1 MVDMKPLIVG
11 PALLF
16 APAHRPELLA
26 KAAERAD
33 MVIVDLED
41 GAGEVDRDRAR
52 EVVRTCALD
61 PARTIIR
68 TVGPDHPDFVGDV
81 AMVRDTNFRTVMV
94 PKLTD
99 RVPDDLAGFDVI
111 AMIETPQ
118 AVLNIAQ
125 IVGDDKVVG
134 LFWGAEDLTALL
146 GGTDSR
152 FREDERQPGL
162 YRDPIRA
169 ARSQV
174 LLHAAANRKFAIDAI
189 FADFRDLAGQHAEAL
204 DAARV
209 GFAATACI
217 HPGQATVVREAY
229 LPEKTQ
235 VEWAQ
240 KVVAGARDNGGAYQ
254 VDGQMIDAPIIAQA
268 QRVLARVPADD
279 HSGQHPST

>member
-1 MVDMKPLIVG
+1 MVAMESLITG

-16 APAHRPELLA
+16 APAHRPELLT

-41 GAGEVDRDRAR
+41 GAGEIDRAAAR
-52 EVVRTCALD
+52 EVVRTSPLTPD
-61 PARTIIR
+61 RTIIR
-68 TVGPDHPDFVGDV
+68 TVGPEHPGFTDDV
-81 AMVRDTNFRTVMV
+81 AMVKQTQFRTVMV

-99 RVPDDLAGFDVI
+99 RVPEELAGLEVI

-118 AVLNIAQ
+118 AVLNIAA
-125 IVGDDKVVG
+125 IVGSEHVVG

-152 FREDERQPGL
+152 FRADESAPGT
-162 YRDPIRA
+162 YREPLRA
-169 ARSQV
+169 TRSQV
-174 LLHAAANRKFAIDAI
+174 LLHAAANGKFAIDAI
-189 FADFRDLAGQHAEAL
+189 YADFRDLAGQHVEAL

-217 HPGQATVVREAY
+217 HPSQVAVIREAY
-229 LPEKTQ
+229 LPDKTQ

-240 KVVAGARDNGGAYQ
+240 KVIAGAQKNGGAYQ

-268 QRVLARVPADD
+268 RRLLGRVPEE
-279 HSGQHPST
+279 Q